1 MPIRRWCKHSCFQV
15 EYVSTRKSAET
26 TSAIGLITIKTR
38 TDDRFYDIK
47 SVVDSFSGES
57 LTCDEARARGIV
69 DVDLGYYVI
78 GATGER
84 ITLDS
89 AIEGGWVVPAYDPD
103 DPTYD
108 IKTYAV
114 SAVVDQRLRKKVPFI
129 DAVRR
134 GLIEKH
140 TGNYVNNV
148 TQEKVYVADAITRG
162 FLKAKQIQDPTGLNI
177 EQDNAVV
184 VEKDHSKRRSIL
196 KPCSSL
202 DVPEE
207 QTEIRENGTQNQ
219 SDAVTSH

>member
-1 MPIRRWCKHSCFQV
+1 MTCLRWQV
-15 EYVSTRKSAET
+15 EFVSTRKSAET

-38 TDDRFYDIK
+38 TDNRFYDIQT
-47 SVVDSFSGES
+47 VVDSFSGEQ
-57 LTCDEARARGIV
+57 LTCDEARLKGIV
-69 DVDLGYYVI
+69 DVEKGYYIV

-89 AIEGGWVVPAYDPD
+89 AIEGGWVIPAYDPD
-103 DPTYD
+103 EPTYD
-108 IKTYAV
+108 VKTYAV

-148 TQEKVYVADAITRG
+148 TREKVYVADAISRG
-162 FLKAKQIQDPTGLNI
+162 FLQAKPIKDQTGLTI
-177 EQDNAVV
+177 EPEHSVV
-184 VEKDHSKRRSIL
+184 VEKDDSKRRSIL

-202 DVPEE
+202 DVPDDATQAA
-207 QTEIRENGTQNQ
+207 QTETQTA
-219 SDAVTSH
+219 DTTSEAPADTKQ